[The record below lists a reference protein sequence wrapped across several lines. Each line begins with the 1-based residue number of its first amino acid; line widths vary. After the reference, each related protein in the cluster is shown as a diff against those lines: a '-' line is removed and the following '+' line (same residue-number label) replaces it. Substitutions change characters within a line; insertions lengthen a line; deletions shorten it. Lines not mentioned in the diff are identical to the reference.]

1 MRISDWS
8 SDVCSSDL
16 ELAFDLAVGDEA
28 RLALLLVA
36 EAEAGI
42 PAGDILGQAD
52 VVDVGGLVVDRDALA
67 GRRIVTVRPQPR
79 VVGEYAGFGQPDER
93 KRRGQVE
100 LDTMRPATADGA
112 IGTHRDGDVFRVH
125 HELAD
130 RPAGIDT

>member
-42 PAGDILGQAD
+42 PAGDILGRAD

-67 GRRIVTVRPQPR
+67 GRRNVTVRPQPR
-79 VVGEYAGFGQPDER
+79 VVGEDAGFGQPDDR
-93 KRRGQVE
+93 HRRGQGELDAMHPGLADVE
-100 LDTMRPATADGA
+100 LGLQRAVEVLPVQTELPSRPA
-112 IGTHRDGDVFRVH
+112 RN
-125 HELAD
+125 
-130 RPAGIDT
+130 

>member
-8 SDVCSSDL
+8 SDVCSSDV

-67 GRRIVTVRPQPR
+67 GRRIVPVRQPPR
-79 VVGEYAGFGQPDER
+79 VVGEDEIGR
-93 KRRGQVE
+93 ASCWARGGSYV
-100 LDTMRPATADGA
+100 
-112 IGTHRDGDVFRVH
+112 
-125 HELAD
+125 
-130 RPAGIDT
+130 